1 VNFKQK
7 VYIWFTIAL
16 KIWNLIEYYHRKNI
30 LNIFIYLYVSFK
42 KITWTCPNSH
52 GNFLIA
58 AQFFAVQSSSSWSC
72 WFQFCSYSGRAVIVY
87 VRELQISSVELRTFR
102 CSFVPQKMPK
112 NGQPSLDWAFR
123 ISDFRLLS
131 VQSLVDA
138 FMRCSY
144 LSNRFPAIFDQLG
157 TSTPAFSH
165 HPLAEIGLSRL
176 HWSLGNA

>member
-102 CSFVPQKMPK
+102 CSFVPQKMDSHLWI
-112 NGQPSLDWAFR
+112 GHFEFR
-123 ISDFRLLS
+123 ISDCFQFRVWLMHLCDVHISRIVSLPFLTNSAPQHLL
-131 VQSLVDA
+131 
-138 FMRCSY
+138 
-144 LSNRFPAIFDQLG
+144 FPTTHWLK
-157 TSTPAFSH
+157 
-165 HPLAEIGLSRL
+165 LA
-176 HWSLGNA
+176 

>member
-1 VNFKQK
+1 VEL
-7 VYIWFTIAL
+7 W
-16 KIWNLIEYYHRKNI
+16 KIWIELILKKYLKYFNNLYFSI
-30 LNIFIYLYVSFK
+30 K
-42 KITWTCPNSH
+42 KITWTCPNSD
-52 GNFLIA
+52 GNVLIA

-102 CSFVPQKMPK
+102 CSFVPQKMAK

-123 ISDFRLLS
+123 ISDFRLRS

-144 LSNRFPAIFDQLG
+144 LSKRFPASFDHLG